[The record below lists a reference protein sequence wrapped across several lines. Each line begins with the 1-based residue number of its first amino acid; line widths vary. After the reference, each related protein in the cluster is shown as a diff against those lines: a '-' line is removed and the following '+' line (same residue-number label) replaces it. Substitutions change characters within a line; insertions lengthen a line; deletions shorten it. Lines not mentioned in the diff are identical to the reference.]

1 MQEHSSGKVPVDD
14 LASGRSP
21 FQQLNQN
28 QTGEIIG
35 FSCISGIC
43 EGEPADGR
51 YKLSQRSVDPV
62 IATVCFNVDY
72 PFTRKTLLIIA
83 RFATRLTGDVLE
95 LFLDLLPVHHVPP
108 IGDVFGSLV
117 VVLEIIRVFPNI
129 ET

>member
-1 MQEHSSGKVPVDD
+1 MIF
-14 LASGRSP
+14 ASGGSS

-35 FSCISGIC
+35 FSCISGIF
-43 EGEPADGR
+43 EGELADGR

-62 IATVCFNVDY
+62 IATVCFHVDY
-72 PFTRKTLLIIA
+72 PFTQKTLLIVA

-108 IGDVFGSLV
+108 MGNVFGSLV

>member
-1 MQEHSSGKVPVDD
+1 VPVDD
-14 LASGRSP
+14 FASGGSP

-35 FSCISGIC
+35 FSCISGIF
-43 EGEPADGR
+43 EGELADGR

-62 IATVCFNVDY
+62 CFHVDY
-72 PFTRKTLLIIA
+72 PFTQKTLLIVA
-83 RFATRLTGDVLE
+83 RFATRLTCDVLE

-108 IGDVFGSLV
+108 IGNVFGSLV